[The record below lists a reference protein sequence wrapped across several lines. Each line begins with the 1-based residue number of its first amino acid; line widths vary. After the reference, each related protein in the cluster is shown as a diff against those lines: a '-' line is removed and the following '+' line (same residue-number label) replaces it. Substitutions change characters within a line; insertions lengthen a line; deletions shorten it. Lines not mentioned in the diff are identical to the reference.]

1 MAKEKLSE
9 SCKNITW
16 EINHQII
23 RDAYVTLIASLERK
37 PTYKEV
43 SEDCGLSINTIKKHI
58 DELKFNP
65 VKSPLRIL
73 TEDVIMSIA
82 NSALEGSHG
91 SQKLWMQ
98 ILEGWSERTV
108 LEHEGKIDVTEIRQR
123 LIDRLLTKR
132 EKVVKKKS

>member
-1 MAKEKLSE
+1 MAKKDLTKSDH
-9 SCKNITW
+9 NISW
-16 EINHQII
+16 DLNHSII
-23 RDAYVTLIASLERK
+23 RDSYVKLIKELERK
-37 PTYKEV
+37 PTISEV
-43 SEDCGLSINTIKKHI
+43 VEDSGLSRTTIKKHLK
-58 DELKFNP
+58 ELKFNP

-82 NSALEGSHG
+82 NSAMDGSHG

-132 EKVVKKKS
+132 EKGVKKKS

>member
-1 MAKEKLSE
+1 MAKEELPKST
-9 SCKNITW
+9 KNITW

-23 RDAYVTLIASLERK
+23 RDAYVTLIAELERK
-37 PTYKEV
+37 PTYQEV
-43 SEDCGLSINTIKKHI
+43 SDHCNLSIKTIKKHI

>member
-23 RDAYVTLIASLERK
+23 RDAYVTLIAELERK
-37 PTYKEV
+37 PTYQEV
-43 SEDCGLSINTIKKHI
+43 SDHCNLSIKTIKKHI

-123 LIDRLLTKR
+123 LIDRLLKSR
-132 EKVVKKKS
+132 EEKKKKK

>member
-82 NSALEGSHG
+82 NSAMEGSHG